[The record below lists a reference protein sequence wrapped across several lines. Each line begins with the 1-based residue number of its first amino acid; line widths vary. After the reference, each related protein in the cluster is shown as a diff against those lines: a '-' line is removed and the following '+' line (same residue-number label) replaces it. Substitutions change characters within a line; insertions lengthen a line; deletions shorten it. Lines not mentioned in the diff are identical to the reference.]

1 MELSPKQQMEQLTAT
16 LLRYNDEYYNQ
27 DNPSVPDDV
36 YDKLMAQL
44 RELEAQY
51 PEYAA
56 PDSPTKRVGGN
67 ASAIFT
73 KVPHTVQMASLQD
86 VFSLEEIDDF
96 DHRIRQITDSPYVV

>member
-56 PDSPTKRVGGN
+56 PDSPSGGQRFCHLHQGTAHRPNGFFAGRVFPG
-67 ASAIFT
+67 
-73 KVPHTVQMASLQD
+73 
-86 VFSLEEIDDF
+86 
-96 DHRIRQITDSPYVV
+96 